1 MVQYLLRSTFNNIEH
16 QSIQFVKHSLM
27 PWLIKIEMA
36 IIKDVLVGEEQRSL
50 YPKFNV
56 DGLLRGDFQSRM
68 NGYRIG
74 INSGIYSFNE
84 VRDMENLDPMPA
96 EQNGDEHVMNGS
108 YIFTRDIGK
117 AYGANA
123 VVTREKMVANPSPSS
138 EGEDQADEAS
148 QDQDGAT
155 ADNQPSTRE
164 SPSHAKRKAERRAAR
179 QGSKTSRKQ

>member
-1 MVQYLLRSTFNNIEH
+1 
-16 QSIQFVKHSLM
+16 M

-36 IIKDVLVGEEQRSL
+36 IIKDVLVGEEQRTL

-123 VVTREKMVANPSPSS
+123 VATREKLEANPSPGS
-138 EGEDQADEAS
+138 EGEDQTDEAPPEP
-148 QDQDGAT
+148 DQEVGDGRPA
-155 ADNQPSTRE
+155 RE
-164 SPSHAKRKAERRAAR
+164 SPGHARRKAERRAAR
-179 QGSKTSRKQ
+179 QGSKTSRK

>member
-1 MVQYLLRSTFNNIEH
+1 MVQFLLRSTFNNIEH

-123 VVTREKMVANPSPSS
+123 VATRERLEANPSSGS
-138 EGEDQADEAS
+138 EGETEGTPPESNEEALN
-148 QDQDGAT
+148 
-155 ADNQPSTRE
+155 DNPSTHE
-164 SPSHAKRKAERRAAR
+164 SPAHAKRKAERRAAR
-179 QGSKTSRKQ
+179 QGSKTSRK